1 LNFSGI
7 QFREVHQI
15 LGSESVHCPVN
26 PSGQRH
32 GRPAKTNFLISHPF
46 DPFGDFVFH
55 KAQFPMAGFFYQEE
69 NPNFLPPVILLKSIF
84 YADQKPQSIGFQVFL
99 PFG

>member
-1 LNFSGI
+1 MVTL
-7 QFREVHQI
+7 
-15 LGSESVHCPVN
+15 PVY

-32 GRPAKTNFLISHPF
+32 GRPAKTIFLISHLF

-55 KAQFPMAGFFYQEE
+55 EAQFPMSGFFSKEE
-69 NPNFLPPVILLKSIF
+69 NPNFLPPVLLLKSIF